1 MWPRAR
7 LGQSHYWYP
16 IRKPG
21 HYINNH
27 PKPEAR
33 TWTRVPQP
41 PTPQDSRS
49 PCPALNAAANHNYLP
64 RSGKGLG
71 LFQLCKAV
79 HDLYGLT
86 YPLAA
91 IFAVFGILKCGSG
104 GRVDLEQLAKHG
116 ELEHDASLSR
126 LDYADGDNKNVCP
139 WLVDQLIA
147 QSTDGRRL
155 SMRDFAKA
163 RVLRESQVPRTL
175 PPRHVRIA
183 RGESVLSV
191 KVMGD
196 GQHVDCKVIREWFG
210 NERLPSGWAP
220 RRSVGLFETISGIKK
235 FGRLMDDV
243 KQENHDK
250 DA

>member
-1 MWPRAR
+1 MDAA
-7 LGQSHYWYP
+7 
-16 IRKPG
+16 PG
-21 HYINNH
+21 H
-27 PKPEAR
+27 EF
-33 TWTRVPQP
+33 QP

-79 HDLYGLT
+79 HNLYGLT
-86 YPLAA
+86 YLVAA
-91 IFAVFGILKCGSG
+91 IPTVLGILSCGSG

-116 ELEHDASLSR
+116 KLEHDASLSR
-126 LDYADGDNKNVCP
+126 LDHADGDNKNVCP

-183 RGESVLSV
+183 QSESVMSV
-191 KVMGD
+191 IVIGN
-196 GQHVDCKVIREWFG
+196 GQHVDCKVVREWFG

-220 RRSVGLFETISGIKK
+220 RRSVGLFEMMSEMRK